1 MVTERKKKYMKRY
14 NKRPEVKA
22 SKAAYMRRI
31 RSEADQVAARDLVE
45 FLLDMGYED
54 MAFDYA
60 SERAPEMLVVAKNKA
75 RAKLRK

>member
-1 MVTERKKKYMKRY
+1 MVSERKKSYMKRY

-22 SKAAYMRRI
+22 RKAAYMRKV
-31 RSEADQVAARDLVE
+31 RSEADQVAARELVE

-60 SERAPEMLVVAKNKA
+60 SERAPEMLVVAKNK
-75 RAKLRK
+75 LRVKNK